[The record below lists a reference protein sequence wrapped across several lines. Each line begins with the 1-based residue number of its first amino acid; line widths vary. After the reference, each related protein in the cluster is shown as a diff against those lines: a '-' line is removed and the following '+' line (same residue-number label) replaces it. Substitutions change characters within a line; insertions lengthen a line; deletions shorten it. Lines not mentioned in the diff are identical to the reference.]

1 MLLLVPS
8 RNDVIVNH
16 TSFCDDVIATN
27 SPYLTLGSFRAQV
40 IYPDTVDDMHKRC
53 VSDEDLLALLEK
65 AYLIDI
71 VNREGGLDSVREWK
85 DVLSGGEKQRI
96 GLARLFYHKPKY
108 VGFVVRTR
116 TRWPARI
123 SLFWGGCSS

>member
-1 MLLLVPS
+1 M
-8 RNDVIVNH
+8 
-16 TSFCDDVIATN
+16 
-27 SPYLTLGSFRAQV
+27 
-40 IYPDTVDDMHKRC
+40 IYPDTIDDMHKRC
-53 VSDEDLLALLEK
+53 VTDEHLLALLEK

-116 TRWPARI
+116 TRWPSRR
-123 SLFWGGCSS
+123 FPFFGVGSS